1 MYRHSKYE
9 SVNIEE
15 EIDHL
20 NEEIKELQEVN
31 KEKNNLLKECEE
43 LKTQNFILKQKIQQT
58 IANVSQKNDDLAKLS
73 EKVELLESKSE
84 DESGELRKE
93 NKDLNCVNKILKNRL
108 SHMKDSNV
116 YIYKYKCCQCNFGS
130 RYMEKF
136 KEHMTADHEEIK
148 KEFYVESGCIAVE
161 SCCICKKVFY
171 STEDLEKHTQM
182 EIHCSMCDICTT
194 VGRSELDYCAA
205 SYQFESH
212 FDKSVENSK
221 IAG

>member
-15 EIDHL
+15 EIDRL
-20 NEEIKELQEVN
+20 NEEIKQLHEVN

-58 IANVSQKNDDLAKLS
+58 IANVSQKNDDIAKLS

-93 NKDLNCVNKILKNRL
+93 NKGLNCVNKILKKRL
-108 SHMKDSNV
+108 SHMKDNNV
-116 YIYKYKCCQCNFGS
+116 YIYKYKCCQCSFGS
-130 RYMEKF
+130 RYMEKI

-171 STEDLEKHTQM
+171 STEDLEKHTQI
-182 EIHCSMCDICTT
+182 EIHCSMCNVCKHWEGQSQMT
-194 VGRSELDYCAA
+194 VLLHISLKAILT
-205 SYQFESH
+205 
-212 FDKSVENSK
+212 NL
-221 IAG
+221 